1 MKKTFLILTLFVAVM
16 AANCQ
21 KKDQTF
27 DVPVWLKGGFY
38 IGTDPTLHLTFPSGT
53 GTVTWDGVLDKPTLF
68 PPSAHNHDA
77 LYRAITWVPTFAQ
90 VTSKPTTLAGF
101 GITDAASILHTHS
114 LLYKPLDYV
123 PVWNDILERPV
134 FAAVAT
140 SGSWNDLADVPEM
153 MELEVALPSLP
164 GIRLPVLTAEEI
176 AALVPSKGLLL
187 WNDTD
192 NVLQIYGNSGWKVI
206 ISGN

>member
-1 MKKTFLILTLFVAVM
+1 MKKTLLTIVLVMAVL

-27 DVPVWLKGGFY
+27 DVPVWFKAGFY
-38 IGTDPTLHLTFPSGT
+38 LGADPTLYLTLPSGT
-53 GTVTWDGVLDKPTLF
+53 GVVTWDAILDKPTLF

-90 VTSKPTTLAGF
+90 VTSKPTTLAGY
-101 GITDAASILHTHS
+101 GITDAASLIHTHS
-114 LLYKPLDYV
+114 LLYKPIDYV
-123 PVWNDILERPV
+123 PVWNEILGKPI

-140 SGSWNDLADVPEM
+140 SGSWNDLSDVPEM

-164 GIRLPVLTAEEI
+164 GIKLPVLTQAEI
-176 AALVPSKGLLL
+176 DALVPVKGLLL
-187 WNDTD
+187 FNDTEG
-192 NVLQIYGNSGWKVI
+192 VLQIYNGVTWKVLMA
-206 ISGN
+206 NQ

>member
-1 MKKTFLILTLFVAVM
+1 MKKTLLTIVLVMAVL

-27 DVPVWLKGGFY
+27 DVPVWFKAGFY
-38 IGTDPTLHLTFPSGT
+38 LGADPTLYLTLPSGT
-53 GTVTWDGVLDKPTLF
+53 GTVTWDGVLDKPLTF
-68 PPSAHNHDA
+68 APSAHNHDA

-90 VTSKPTTLAGF
+90 VTSKPTTLAGY
-101 GITDAASILHTHS
+101 GITDAASLIHTHS

-123 PVWNDILERPV
+123 PAWNDILSKPV

-140 SGSWNDLADVPEM
+140 SGSWNDLSDVPEM

-164 GIRLPVLTAEEI
+164 GIKLPVLTAAEI
-176 AALVPSKGLLL
+176 AALVPEEGLLL
-187 WNDTD
+187 VNQSDTT
-192 NVLQIYGNSGWKVI
+192 LQVFLGNRWKVI
-206 ISGN
+206 ITNK